1 MNDTL
6 FAVAVFVGVIIF
18 LANSESKAAE
28 ETLEFINY
36 DDLPRKRGAVGASKF
51 GLQGPGDG

>member
-6 FAVAVFVGVIIF
+6 FAVAVFVGVVVF
-18 LANSESKAAE
+18 LSMEKAKADE

-36 DDLPRKRGAVGASKF
+36 DDLPSKRGAVGADKF
-51 GLQGPGDG
+51 GLQGPGD